1 MHMDLG
7 IAGKVAF
14 VSGGSRGI
22 GRAAAELLA
31 AEGAGVIVAA
41 RGKEAVDETVAA
53 IRRDGGTAV
62 GVAADLT
69 VAADVERAVAEGST
83 AIGPP
88 DIAISNVH
96 GPGPG
101 NFFDLSE
108 DQFASAFREMTLS
121 VVHLTRVVVP
131 HMKEQG
137 WGRLV
142 NIGSGAAKE
151 PPPELA
157 HVLANVARSSVV
169 TLQKSLANELGPHG
183 ITANTIATGWIG
195 TQRMY
200 DYVDT
205 MAAKNGISREAV
217 LDPFT
222 SVIPARRVGRPE
234 EMAAV
239 IAFLCSEGAGYISG
253 EYINVD
259 GGFHRGAW

>member
-1 MHMDLG
+1 MDLG

-31 AEGAGVIVAA
+31 AEGVRVIVAA
-41 RGKEAVDETVAA
+41 RGEDAVNETVEA
-53 IRRDGGTAV
+53 IRRGGGVAV

-69 VAADVERAVAEGST
+69 VAEDVERAVAEGT
-83 AIGPP
+83 EALGPP
-88 DIAISNVH
+88 EIAITNVH

-101 NFFDLSE
+101 NFFDLTE

-121 VVHLTRVVVP
+121 VVYLTRVVVP
-131 HMKEQG
+131 HMKAQR

-200 DYVDT
+200 DYVDM
-205 MAAKNGISREAV
+205 MAAKNGVSREAV

-222 SVIPARRVGRPE
+222 SAIPAQRVGRPA

-239 IAFLCSEGAGYISG
+239 IAFLCSEGAGYVSG

-259 GGFHRGAW
+259 GGFHRAAW